1 MFEVVSSRVSFPDLD
16 AGTLEYW
23 KAQDVFRRSVD
34 DRPEAPLFMMYEG
47 PPTANGSPG
56 IHHALARIFK
66 DVISRYRTMKGY
78 RVIRKGGWDTHGL
91 PVELPTFLREYRKL
105 AAQCAAE
112 GSRVPGSGVRVRRLA
127 KR

>member
-47 PPTANGSPG
+47 PPTANGSPD
-56 IHHALARIFK
+56 IA
-66 DVISRYRTMKGY
+66 
-78 RVIRKGGWDTHGL
+78 
-91 PVELPTFLREYRKL
+91 P
-105 AAQCAAE
+105 
-112 GSRVPGSGVRVRRLA
+112 
-127 KR
+127 